1 MQFIS
6 SMYRRA
12 GCLMAATV
20 LAACQANGEP
30 AEPDAG
36 GATTGDAGRDGPV
49 VETDRGPVRG
59 TQGDLVDVWKGIP
72 YAKAPVGPLRW
83 APPVAP
89 ERWTDARDASAFG
102 SVCPQLDED
111 GSVVGDED
119 CLSLNVWAPA
129 DRTGEPMPVILFI
142 HGGSWIEGASESPL
156 YDGGNLAAR
165 GPAVVVTINYRL
177 GALGYLALPELAAE
191 QPTHT
196 TGNYGLLDQVA
207 ALEWVQRNVAGFG
220 GDPDRVLVWGQSAGA
235 WSVLIHQVSPL
246 STGLFSR
253 GFAQS
258 GATRVQDLAFA
269 QASGASYADDHGCS
283 TVACLRALPVA
294 AAVDGSIP
302 WGPTIDGHVLT
313 QPIMKTL
320 LEGPR
325 VPVPTIIGTTANE
338 FANMKPNPPVSAVV
352 DEVTYE
358 AAIVQNFGEAGA
370 AAILERYPASAFD
383 SPRAAYIAVLN
394 DGRMTCPN
402 RRIARALAAADAA
415 PTWRY
420 LWKHRDSSGPF
431 RPIGPAHASD
441 LRYWFAN
448 FHSSFSPQPD
458 ELELADSMV
467 AYVTSFAAT
476 GDPNRAG
483 LAVWPAYDETR
494 DPTLILDI
502 VPAAPT
508 DGYRPVWCD
517 VWDSLVQ

>member
-1 MQFIS
+1 MEFMR
-6 SMYRRA
+6 SMDRRA
-12 GCLMAATV
+12 RCVMAATI
-20 LAACQANGEP
+20 LAACQANADP

-36 GATTGDAGRDGPV
+36 GAGTGDAGRDGPV

-59 TQGDLVDVWKGIP
+59 VHTGSVDVWKGIP

-89 ERWTDARDASAFG
+89 ERWSDARDATAFG
-102 SVCPQLDED
+102 SICPQLGDD

-129 DRTGEPMPVILFI
+129 DRGGEPVPVILFI
-142 HGGSWIEGASESPL
+142 HGGYWIVGASESPV

-177 GALGYLALPELAAE
+177 GALGYLARPELAAE
-191 QPTHT
+191 QPSHT
-196 TGNYGLLDQVA
+196 TGNYGILDQVA
-207 ALEWVQRNVAGFG
+207 ALEWVQRNVAAFG
-220 GDPDRVLVWGQSAGA
+220 GDPDRVVVWGQSAGA
-235 WSVLIHQVSPL
+235 WSVLIHMVSPL

-253 GFAQS
+253 GFAES
-258 GATRVQDLAFA
+258 GATRVQDLALA
-269 QASGASYADDHGCS
+269 QASGASYADARGCS

-294 AAVDGSIP
+294 AAVDDSIA

-325 VPVPTIIGTTANE
+325 SPVPTIIGTAANE
-338 FANMKPNPPVSAVV
+338 FANMRPDPPIAAVV
-352 DEVTYE
+352 DEATYQ
-358 AAIVQNFGEAGA
+358 AAIAHVFGEQDA
-370 AAILERYPASAFD
+370 AAILERYPASSFE
-383 SPRAAYIAVLN
+383 SPRAAYLAALN
-394 DGRMTCPN
+394 DGRMTCAN
-402 RRIARALAAADAA
+402 RRIARALAAADSA

-420 LWKHRDSSGPF
+420 VWNHRDSAGPF

-448 FHSSFSPQPD
+448 FNNGFSPQSE
-458 ELELADSMV
+458 ELELAGSMG

-476 GDPNRAG
+476 GDPNG
-483 LAVWPAYDETR
+483 DGSSEWPAYDETR
-494 DPTLILDI
+494 DATLMLD
-502 VPAAPT
+502 VVLAAPT
-508 DGYRPVWCD
+508 DGYRSVWCD
-517 VWDSLVQ
+517 FWDSLAR